1 MVQIRGVMESA
12 IYVED
17 LGRARAFYSEVI
29 GLRPMHEDDRMTA
42 YDAGQHTAFL
52 VFARGGSTSPIPLPG
67 GVIPPHD
74 GQGPLHFAFA
84 IAADEMAQWERRLT
98 ERDIPIEGRVR
109 WPRGGESIYFRD
121 PDGHLVELATPG
133 LWDNY

>member
-1 MVQIRGVMESA
+1 MVRINGVMESA
-12 IYVED
+12 IYVDD
-17 LGRARAFYSEVI
+17 LDRARAFYREVI

-42 YDAGQHTAFL
+42 FDAGNRSAFL
-52 VFARGGSTSPIPLPG
+52 VFERGSSTAPIPLPG

-74 GQGPLHFAFA
+74 GHGPLHFAFA
-84 IAADEMAQWERRLT
+84 IAADQLAEWEQRLKERR
-98 ERDIPIEGRVR
+98 IAIEGRVR